1 MLALLFL
8 HEGTHFIKSEMI
20 PKILISREVNSRD
33 KHKRQCQIMNLC
45 QQEKELHLNR
55 KNKLS
60 SSLQMTPFPFSL
72 STGLLRMENSI
83 CFRCYSLEEIQD

>member
-1 MLALLFL
+1 METKKFTFTYQIKLFTNKLRPRVNYYYSKMLALLFL

-45 QQEKELHLNR
+45 QQEKELQS
-55 KNKLS
+55 K
-60 SSLQMTPFPFSL
+60 
-72 STGLLRMENSI
+72 
-83 CFRCYSLEEIQD
+83 